1 MASAWEL
8 PMRSK
13 GIHFSLALL
22 VSMGAFSL
30 SGCGGGDG
38 DSARVAQTVD
48 ASKNGVTNIA
58 LADTSTDGYV
68 HFNGKLQFNLIGT
81 DNTGKKI
88 NLNNKATWT
97 LSDKSLGSVKN
108 GLFIAA
114 GKMGTGLV
122 LSAAYAGLPT
132 QTQDI
137 VLSDANLIAIAISHP
152 TNTVD
157 VCKNTTLASATTFSD
172 GKNYDYTLTWA
183 LGDSSSTLLGS
194 FADETEPELSTKKS
208 GVLKVIARGKDNSG
222 NVITSNELELTVK
235 NSLTKLTL
243 TSDKALEMRQGQT
256 AKLKVVGDYQGSESA
271 EVTKNASLTSS
282 NTAALTVNASTG
294 VVTAVNGS
302 FTGTDVTVTASCDGI
317 PSTLVIKVTK
327 PEIQKMEIVAKDS
340 TTATESLSV
349 SVGGNVEPRIKV
361 TYPSSAAI
369 DPEIYSGTNTLWEIS
384 NTSTGYD
391 SSKVTLDSK
400 TGKITISSSLIV
412 DTSITATL
420 SAKLLDSNNKVL
432 TGSDGTE
439 LRDTIQLT
447 INR

>member
-1 MASAWEL
+1 
-8 PMRSK
+8 
-13 GIHFSLALL
+13 
-22 VSMGAFSL
+22 
-30 SGCGGGDG
+30 
-38 DSARVAQTVD
+38 
-48 ASKNGVTNIA
+48 
-58 LADTSTDGYV
+58 
-68 HFNGKLQFNLIGT
+68 
-81 DNTGKKI
+81 
-88 NLNNKATWT
+88 
-97 LSDKSLGSVKN
+97 
-108 GLFIAA
+108 
-114 GKMGTGLV
+114 
-122 LSAAYAGLPT
+122 
-132 QTQDI
+132 
-137 VLSDANLIAIAISHP
+137 
-152 TNTVD
+152 
-157 VCKNTTLASATTFSD
+157 
-172 GKNYDYTLTWA
+172 
-183 LGDSSSTLLGS
+183 
-194 FADETEPELSTKKS
+194 
-208 GVLKVIARGKDNSG
+208 VLKVIARGKDNSG

>member
-1 MASAWEL
+1 
-8 PMRSK
+8 MRSK

-22 VSMGAFSL
+22 VSMGAFGL

-68 HFNGKLQFNLIGT
+68 HINGKLQFNLIGT
-81 DNTGKKI
+81 DNTGKEI

-108 GLFIAA
+108 GLFTAA

-122 LSAAYAGLPT
+122 LSASYAGLPT

-137 VLSDANLIAIAISHP
+137 VLSDANLTEIVVSHP
-152 TNTVD
+152 TGVVD
-157 VCKNTTLASATTFSD
+157 VCKNTTFVATTTFSD
-172 GKNYDYTLTWA
+172 GKSYDYPLTWA
-183 LGDSSSTLLGS
+183 LADSASAEFAS
-194 FADETEPELSTKKS
+194 FADETKPELSTKKS
-208 GVLKVIARGKDNSG
+208 SVVKVVARGKDTADKI
-222 NVITSNELELTVK
+222 ITSNELPFTID

-243 TSDKALEMRQGQT
+243 KSNKSLEMRQGQT
-256 AKLKVVGDYQGSESA
+256 ATLTATGDYKNSA
-271 EVTKNASLTSS
+271 SADITKNASLTSS
-282 NTAALTVNASTG
+282 NPAALTVNTTTG
-294 VVTAVNGS
+294 VITAESGS
-302 FTGTDVTVTASCDGI
+302 FNGTDVTVTATCDGI
-317 PSTLVIKVTK
+317 PSTLSIKVTK

-361 TYPSSAAI
+361 TYPSSAAT

-420 SAKLLDSNNKVL
+420 SAKLLDSDNKVM

>member
-1 MASAWEL
+1 
-8 PMRSK
+8 MRSK

-38 DSARVAQTVD
+38 DSGRVAQTVD
-48 ASKNGVTNIA
+48 ASKNGVTQIA

-68 HFNGKLQFNLIGT
+68 HINGKLQFNLIGT
-81 DNTGKKI
+81 DSTGKEI

-97 LSDKSLGSVKN
+97 LSDKSLGNVKN
-108 GLFIAA
+108 GLFTAA

-137 VLSDANLIAIAISHP
+137 VLSDANLTAIEVSHP

-157 VCKNTTLASATTFSD
+157 VCKNTTIASTTTFSD
-172 GKNYDYTLTWA
+172 GKSYDYPLTWSLVDSA
-183 LGDSSSTLLGS
+183 SSQLGN
-194 FADETEPELSTKKS
+194 FADAAKPELSTKKS
-208 GVLKVIARGKDNSG
+208 GVLKVVASGKDNSG
-222 NVITSNELELTVK
+222 KVVTSNQLELTIK

-256 AKLKVVGDYQGSESA
+256 AKLKVMGDYLGSDPT

-294 VVTAVNGS
+294 VVTAVSGS

-327 PEIQKMEIVAKDS
+327 PEIQKMEIVGQTS
-340 TTATESLSV
+340 TTATETLSV
-349 SVGGNVEPRIKV
+349 SVGGSVEPRIKV
-361 TYPSSAAI
+361 TYPSSTSI
-369 DPEIYSGTNTLWEIS
+369 DPEIYSGKNTLWEIT
-384 NTSTGYD
+384 NTPTGYD
-391 SSKVTLDSK
+391 SSKVTLDST
-400 TGKITISSSLIV
+400 TGKVTITSSMALS
-412 DTSITATL
+412 TSIVVTL
-420 SAKLLDSNNKVL
+420 SAKLLDSDNKVL

-439 LRDTIQLT
+439 LKDTIQLT
-447 INR
+447 INP

>member
-1 MASAWEL
+1 
-8 PMRSK
+8 MRSK

-22 VSMGAFSL
+22 ISMGAFSL

-58 LADTSTDGYV
+58 LTDTSTDGYV
-68 HFNGKLQFNLIGT
+68 HINGKLQFNLIGT
-81 DNTGKKI
+81 DSTGKEI

-97 LSDKSLGSVKN
+97 LNDKSLGTVKN
-108 GLFIAA
+108 GLFTAA

-122 LSAAYAGLPT
+122 LSASYAGLPT

-137 VLSDANLIAIAISHP
+137 VLSDANLTEIVVSHP
-152 TNTVD
+152 TSAVD
-157 VCKNTTLASATTFSD
+157 VCKNTTFTATTTFSD
-172 GKNYDYTLTWA
+172 GKNYDYPLTWA
-183 LGDSSSTLLGS
+183 LADSASAQLAS
-194 FADETEPELSTKKS
+194 FADETKPELSTKKN
-208 GVLKVIARGKDNSG
+208 GVIKVIARGKDNDDKT
-222 NVITSNELELTVK
+222 ITSNELPFTIS
-235 NSLTKLTL
+235 NTLTKLTL
-243 TSDKALEMRQGQT
+243 TSNKALEMRQGQT
-256 AKLKVVGDYQGSESA
+256 ATLTVTGDYSNSTSENI
-271 EVTKNASLTSS
+271 TKNASLTSS
-282 NTAALTVNASTG
+282 NPNALTVNTATG
-294 VVTAVNGS
+294 LVTAVSGS
-302 FTGTDVTVTASCDGI
+302 FAGTDVTVSATCDGI

-340 TTATESLSV
+340 TTATEALSV
-349 SVGGNVEPRIKV
+349 SVGGSIEPRIKV
-361 TYPSSAAI
+361 TYPSSTAI

-391 SSKVTLDSK
+391 SSKVTLDSV

-420 SAKLLDSNNKVL
+420 TAKLLDSDNTVM
-432 TGSDGTE
+432 TGSDGSE
-439 LRDTIQLT
+439 LKDTIQLT